1 MAVEEMEIQL
11 LADRTEEV
19 VAEIICLTMHGLAV
33 KQSLQSTDV
42 GAVDGEYSS
51 HHLLIVFDTQLVED
65 SCV

>member
-33 KQSLQSTDV
+33 K
-42 GAVDGEYSS
+42 
-51 HHLLIVFDTQLVED
+51 
-65 SCV
+65 